1 MNTKANI
8 GDTIVCMDYASENEI
23 SFEVREIYILGEY
36 EENIINYGLMDDGR
50 PVNCSDDEII
60 KVIKK
65 GEDSTPH
72 DADAWKKH
80 NAPKYEHGDILKI
93 YGTYTDF
100 DVIYAPVIGIRCEVN
115 HDQKSEERFKYSYEL
130 DYKVGKGEQAENLV
144 IDENEQCGA
153 DDGTGW
159 CSCFGMGGKV
169 GEEPSIKKL
178 LK

>member
-8 GDTIVCMDYASENEI
+8 GDTIVYMDHASEKEI
-23 SFEVREIYILGEY
+23 SFEVKEIYILGEY
-36 EENIINYGLMDDGR
+36 EETIVNYGMVDGL
-50 PVNCSDDEII
+50 PVDCVDADII
-60 KVIKK
+60 KIIKK
-65 GEDSTPH
+65 GEESKPY
-72 DADAWKKH
+72 DASACKKH
-80 NAPKYEHGDILKI
+80 NTPKYEHGDILKI

-115 HDQKSEERFKYSYEL
+115 HDSESEERFKYSYEL
-130 DYKVGKGEQAENLV
+130 DYKVGKGNQAENLV
-144 IDENEQCGA
+144 IGENEQCGS

-169 GEEPSIKKL
+169 GEEPSIKKF